1 VNEYGALE
9 LLDDSVEADEEESI
23 STGDEV
29 AMGMSE
35 DEMEIRDDN
44 TMKKPLLLISKNE
57 L

>member
-1 VNEYGALE
+1 MNEYGALE